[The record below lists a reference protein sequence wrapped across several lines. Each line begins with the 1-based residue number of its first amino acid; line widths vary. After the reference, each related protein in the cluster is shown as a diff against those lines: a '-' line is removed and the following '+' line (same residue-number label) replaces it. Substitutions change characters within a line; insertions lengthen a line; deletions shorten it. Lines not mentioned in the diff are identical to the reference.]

1 MRVFAISDLHL
12 STTVEKPM
20 DIFGDGWQNHFQKI
34 CDDWKEKVA
43 DEDVV
48 LLGGDMSWGMTLEEA
63 IPDYALI
70 DRLKGQKYVV
80 KGNHDYYWNSLSR
93 MSASLP
99 GFKFI
104 QNNAYRIEN
113 TARLFNGNV
122 TTQNSDTTP
131 TDSNVSPQNTAK
143 NSDGFAPTIDGAT
156 KKVVDNFTQLDTP
169 KTSFVIAGTR
179 GWNIPTKDSDADTVK
194 IYKRELQ
201 RLKLSLDCA
210 KSLAKDGDRIIAML
224 HFPPFEADYMD
235 TEVTKMLEEY
245 NVYKV
250 LYGHLHG
257 KNVRVTPR
265 LMKNGIEYILTSCDL
280 IDNKLVEVCSL

>member
-34 CDDWKEKVA
+34 SDDWKEKVT
-43 DEDVV
+43 DDDIV
-48 LLGGDMSWGMTLEEA
+48 LLGGDMSWGMTLKEA
-63 IPDYALI
+63 IPDYELV
-70 DRLKGQKYVV
+70 DKLKGRKYVV

-99 GFKFI
+99 GFKFV
-104 QNNAYRIEN
+104 QNNAYRIERISDN
-113 TARLFNGNV
+113 TDNE
-122 TTQNSDTTP
+122 
-131 TDSNVSPQNTAK
+131 
-143 NSDGFAPTIDGAT
+143 FA
-156 KKVVDNFTQLDTP
+156 QLDTT
-169 KTSFVIAGTR
+169 KSSIIIAGTR
-179 GWNIPTKDSDADTVK
+179 GWNIPTKDSDADTIK

-210 KSLAKDGDRIIAML
+210 KSLAKDGDKIITML
-224 HFPPFEADYMD
+224 HFPPFEADYAD
-235 TEVTKMLEEY
+235 TEVTQTLEEY
-245 NVYKV
+245 GVYKV

-265 LMKNGIEYILTSCDL
+265 LVKNGIEYILTSCDL
-280 IDNKLVEVCSL
+280 VDNKLVEICSF